1 MGYGEGRVECVT
13 LCYVSPRS
21 TGKSKVHLKSQSM
34 EVLLWSAILRYSIS
48 KQTIAS
54 VTQTCKHEK

>member
-48 KQTIAS
+48 KQTVLIEIRFCS
-54 VTQTCKHEK
+54 L